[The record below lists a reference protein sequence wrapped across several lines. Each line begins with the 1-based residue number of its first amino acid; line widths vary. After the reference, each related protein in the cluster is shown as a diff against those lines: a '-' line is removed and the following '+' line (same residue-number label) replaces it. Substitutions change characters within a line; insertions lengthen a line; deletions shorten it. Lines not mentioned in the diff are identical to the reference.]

1 MSRSTA
7 VHRYVF
13 VGALP
18 FVFALTSPLAAQQ
31 MAIERTVTLE
41 EAVALALRMSP
52 AMIQREGAVATA
64 ESGERT
70 ALGAFLPT
78 LSLSSGTSRSSSTR
92 FDPTN
97 NITVNGSSASF
108 NAGLSSGIEL
118 FDAGRRFAQRA
129 QAQATT
135 RSAEAA
141 LIQQRF
147 QVALQARQSYFAVI
161 RADET
166 IRSQTAAVERAEQQL
181 RASTERLSVGSATR
195 SDSLRAQL
203 ELIQARHAL
212 LSAGNQRRAA
222 MYSLGAMIGL
232 DGAVTTDPATPTE
245 PRPLSLADQE
255 LVAIAVEQSPA
266 VRTALASFEQQNAAV
281 RVARTQYFPTMRA
294 SGGMSWS
301 NDEFGLDGGRRSWNT
316 GLSLSY
322 NLFNGFSREDAN
334 ERARVN
340 ARNAQY
346 TLDDAR
352 RQVRAEV
359 RTAIDALR
367 LAEQQIEIA
376 REAVRVAQEDLR
388 VQQTRYTLGAST
400 ILDQIA
406 SQAALRGSEL
416 ILISARYDYLV
427 ARAELEALVGREL

>member
-1 MSRSTA
+1 VFA
-7 VHRYVF
+7 V
-13 VGALP
+13 ALP
-18 FVFALTSPLAAQQ
+18 FALAAPLAAQEL
-31 MAIERTVTLE
+31 AVDRTVTLE
-41 EAVALALRMSP
+41 EAVALALRASP
-52 AMIQREGAVATA
+52 AMVQREGAVATA

-78 LSLSSGTSRSSSTR
+78 LSLSSGTSRSSTSR

-97 NITVNGSSASF
+97 NITVNGSSSSF
-108 NAGLSSGIEL
+108 NAGLSSGLEL
-118 FDAGRRFAQRA
+118 FDAGRRFAQRT

-166 IRSQTAAVERAEQQL
+166 IRSQQAAVERAEQQL

-212 LSAGNQRRAA
+212 LTAESQRRAA
-222 MYSLGAMIGL
+222 MYGLGALIGL
-232 DGAVTTDPATPTE
+232 DDAVGTDPATPTE
-245 PRPLSLADQE
+245 PRALALTDEE
-255 LVAIAVEQSPA
+255 LVAIAVELSPS
-266 VRTALASFEQQNAAV
+266 VRTALASLEQQNAAV
-281 RVARTQYFPTMRA
+281 RVARTQYFPTLRA

-301 NDEFGLDGGRRSWNT
+301 NDEIGFDGSRRSWNT

-346 TLDDAR
+346 TLEDAR
-352 RQVRAEV
+352 RQARAQV
-359 RTAIDALR
+359 RTALDGLR
-367 LAEQQIEIA
+367 LAEQQIDIA
-376 REAVRVAQEDLR
+376 REAVRVAEEDLR
-388 VQQTRYTLGAST
+388 VQQTRYGLGAST

-416 ILISARYDYLV
+416 TLISARYDYLV